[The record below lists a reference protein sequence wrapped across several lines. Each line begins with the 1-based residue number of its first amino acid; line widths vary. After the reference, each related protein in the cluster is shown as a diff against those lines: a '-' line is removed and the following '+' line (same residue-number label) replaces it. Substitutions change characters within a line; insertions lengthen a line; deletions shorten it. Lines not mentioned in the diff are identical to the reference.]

1 MQDMDTPHKRTL
13 AAVRRM
19 DRPDEIVGYVE
30 LPPGT
35 PATASNQLGV
45 LKCGPGTACEC
56 QRCQPARQAERLL
69 RLAFAAT
76 QRGNRDG

>member
-1 MQDMDTPHKRTL
+1 MDTPHKRTL
-13 AAVRRM
+13 AAIRRM

-56 QRCQPARQAERLL
+56 QQCRSLRHEEHLQRQALKQAL
-69 RLAFAAT
+69 KGLP
-76 QRGNRDG
+76 GHG